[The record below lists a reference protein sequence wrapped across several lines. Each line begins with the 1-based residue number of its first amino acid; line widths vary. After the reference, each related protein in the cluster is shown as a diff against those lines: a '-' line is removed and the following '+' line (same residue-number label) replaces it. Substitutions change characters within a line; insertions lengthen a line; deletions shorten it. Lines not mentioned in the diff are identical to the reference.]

1 MPECFV
7 VKCGRQIFHRSLIPI
22 YFMNP
27 LLDFSGLP
35 RFAEIKPEHVAPA
48 IEQLLAENRALVERL
63 LSDAA
68 PPTWQNFVAPMENA
82 NERVSRAWG
91 PVSHLNA
98 VMNSPE
104 LREVYNATL
113 PKITAHYAELGQNLA
128 LFEKFK
134 VLRNSPEFEGL
145 NVARKK
151 IIENELRDFR
161 LGGAELA
168 DDKKARYLEI
178 QERLSELSSR
188 FSDNLLDATNDY
200 TLLVTDE
207 NELRGLPSDALQV
220 AQEAATETGKS
231 GWLFTLK
238 APSYMPVIQFADNR
252 ALREKLY
259 RAYSTRAS
267 EFGKPEHPQEVG
279 RGYKAAEAATTTLHD
294 NTPLM
299 NEIVQLRGEEARL
312 LGFKN
317 FGELSLATKMADTPE
332 QVVNFMRELAQR
344 ARPFAEKDLAEL
356 REFARK
362 ALSLNELNSW
372 DVSYASEKLREQRYA
387 FSEQEVKQYFPEDA
401 VLTGMFRLVETLYGL
416 HIKVSSAPVWHEDVR
431 FFDIRNAQNRL
442 VGQFYLDLYARNSKR
457 GGAWMDDVIGR
468 RRLAAGIQTPVAYLN
483 CNFSSPVGGKLAVF
497 THDEVITLFHE
508 FGHGLHHLLTEVED
522 LGVSCINGVEWDA
535 VELPSQFMENFC
547 WEYEVLQGMTRQVD
561 TGEKLPRALFDKML
575 AAKNFQ
581 SGLAILRQIEFSLFD
596 MLMHSNFEAG
606 GGKSILQLL
615 DEVRAEVAVLIPPAF
630 NRFPHSFSHIFSGG
644 YAAGYYSYKWAE
656 VLSADAYSLFEEHGV
671 LNPDVGA
678 RFRAEILAMGGS
690 RDAMQSFT
698 AFRGRAPSIDAL
710 LRHNGLS
717 ENAA

>member
-1 MPECFV
+1 
-7 VKCGRQIFHRSLIPI
+7 
-22 YFMNP
+22 MNP

-35 RFAEIKPEHVAPA
+35 RFAEIKPEHVSPA
-48 IEQLLAENRALVERL
+48 INQLLSENRALIARL
-63 LSDAA
+63 LNDSA
-68 PPTWQNFVAPMENA
+68 PPTWQNFIVPMEDA
-82 NERVSRAWG
+82 NERLSRAWG
-91 PVSHLNA
+91 PVGHLNA

-113 PKITAHYAELGQNLA
+113 PKITQYYAELGQNLA

-134 VLRNSPEFEGL
+134 ALRNSPEFDGL
-145 NVARKK
+145 SATRKK

-161 LGGAELA
+161 LGGAELPE
-168 DDKKARYLEI
+168 DKKARYLEI

-200 TLLVTDE
+200 TLVIEDKG
-207 NELRGLPSDALQV
+207 ELGGLPEDVLQA
-220 AQEAATETGKS
+220 AQEAVVEAGET

-238 APSYMPVIQFADNR
+238 APSYMPVMQFAGNR
-252 ALREKLY
+252 TLREKMY

-267 EFGKPEHPQEVG
+267 EFGKPG
-279 RGYKAAEAATTTLHD
+279 LD
-294 NTPLM
+294 NTALM
-299 NEIVQLRGEEARL
+299 EEIVRLRGEEANL
-312 LGFKN
+312 LGFAN
-317 FGELSLATKMADTPE
+317 YGEVSLASKMAESPQ
-332 QVVNFMRELAQR
+332 QVIGFMRELAQR

-356 REFARK
+356 REFAR
-362 ALSLNELNSW
+362 AELGINELQSW

-401 VLTGMFRLVETLYGL
+401 VLSGMFRLVETLYGL
-416 HIKVSSAPVWHEDVR
+416 QVKAATAPIWHDDVR
-431 FFDIRNAQNRL
+431 FFDIRDQQGQL
-442 VGQFYLDLYARNSKR
+442 VGRFYLDMYARNSKR
-457 GGAWMDDVIGR
+457 GGAWMDDVITR
-468 RRLAAGIQTPVAYLN
+468 RRLTSGIQTPVAYLN
-483 CNFSSPVGGKLAVF
+483 CNFSAPVGGKPAMF

-522 LGVSCINGVEWDA
+522 LAVSGINGVEWDA

-547 WEYEVLQGMTRQVD
+547 WEWEVLHGMTRHVD
-561 TGEKLPRALFDKML
+561 SGEALPRTLFDKMI

-581 SGLAILRQIEFSLFD
+581 SGLQTLRQIEFALFD

-630 NRFPHSFSHIFSGG
+630 HRFPHSFAHIFAGG

-678 RFRAEILAMGGS
+678 RFRSEILAMGGS
-690 RDAMQSFT
+690 RGAMDSFS
-698 AFRGRAPSIDAL
+698 AFRGREPSIDAL
-710 LRHNGLS
+710 LRHNGLLEIS
-717 ENAA
+717 